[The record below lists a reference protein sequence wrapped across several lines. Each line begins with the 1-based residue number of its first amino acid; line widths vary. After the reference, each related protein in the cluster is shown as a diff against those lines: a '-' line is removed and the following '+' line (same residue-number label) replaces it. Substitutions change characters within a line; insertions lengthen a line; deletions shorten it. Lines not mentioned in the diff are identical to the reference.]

1 MLRWLL
7 AAVALLVLAL
17 PAGAQAPLPRSVI
30 VLRDTPLTS
39 LNGLPGGQ
47 ARAFGAWDL
56 ARTAQ
61 GRCLAVRLGPQGRPV
76 AGRLLRR
83 LARRPWPTLWLFA
96 PAGLPGPWW
105 VPASAL
111 LDTQNPRAGEAAK
124 VGLVKLA
131 WLPSKAVVLLSGPA
145 AVHAPRLARL
155 RRANL
160 PPGLKRRLAA
170 GRIKKGDNFWWVE
183 LAWGRPQR
191 SFMVNYISDEQH
203 YVYLRPGPP
212 VLLRFKGGRL
222 AQAPPPPGSQGAQV
236 ANPPSH
242 R

>member
-1 MLRWLL
+1 MLRWFL
-7 AAVALLVLAL
+7 AAVLLLALAL
-17 PAGAQAPLPRSVI
+17 PAGAQAPAPRSLI
-30 VLRDTPLTS
+30 VLSDTPLTA
-39 LNGLPGGQ
+39 LNGLPDGQ

-56 ARTAQ
+56 ARAGQ
-61 GRCLAVRLGPQGRPV
+61 GRYLAARFGPQGHPV
-76 AGRLLRR
+76 AGRLIQR
-83 LARRPWPTLWLFA
+83 LARQPWPELWLFE

-105 VPASAL
+105 VPATAVL
-111 LDTQNPRAGEAAK
+111 GPERPRAGEAAK

-131 WLPSKAVVLLSGPA
+131 WLPSEAVALLSGPA
-145 AVHAPRLARL
+145 SAHAPRLARL
-155 RRANL
+155 REANL
-160 PPGLKRRLAA
+160 PAGLKRRLAA

-203 YVYLRPGPP
+203 YVYLSPGRP
-212 VLLRFKGGRL
+212 VLLRFVGGRL
-222 AQAPPPPGSQGAQV
+222 SEAPPPAGPGGAKV